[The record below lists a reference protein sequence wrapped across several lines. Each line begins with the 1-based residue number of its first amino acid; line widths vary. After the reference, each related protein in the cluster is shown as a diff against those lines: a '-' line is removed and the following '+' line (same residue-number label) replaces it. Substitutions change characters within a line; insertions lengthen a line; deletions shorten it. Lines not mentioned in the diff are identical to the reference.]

1 MFMILIRFIQSNEIL
16 EVQQIFLQN
25 GVMLEFQIEIDLILI
40 FQKEFFLLF

>member
-25 GVMLEFQIEIDLILI
+25 GVMLEFPIEIDLILI